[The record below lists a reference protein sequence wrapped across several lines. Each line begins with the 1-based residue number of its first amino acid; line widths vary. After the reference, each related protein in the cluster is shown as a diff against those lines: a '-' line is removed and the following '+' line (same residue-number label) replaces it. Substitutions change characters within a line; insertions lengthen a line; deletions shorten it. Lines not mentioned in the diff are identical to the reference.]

1 MWTVVILTLCVIMLI
16 VGRYNLLDQLIK
28 IIIIVLT
35 ISTLVSVTM
44 ALFKTDIPLSYV
56 QIFPKEAIDI
66 GFLIAF
72 MGWMPAPLDI
82 SVWHSLWAV
91 EKNNNDNKYNLK
103 TGLFDFN
110 IGYFAT
116 IFLGL
121 CFVFLGYLV
130 MFNQNETF
138 NETHLENS
146 KLKRHGVGK
155 LLDTL
160 ASLKDR
166 KFISMNEN
174 GSFTIT
180 ELAKEILWSSK
191 IPIWAKIL
199 RLLQI
204 KSCDL
209 QQIIETINSSEDE
222 IFNELEQLRK
232 NQFVLMSPQRQDEK
246 LIKVYEI
253 LPEGI
258 EVIDKT
264 ETQGFENINFGK
276 NKSDGEII
284 GTIEE
289 ILDHVKKLNCSDD
302 EKNNITRKLELLK
315 NKLEI

>member
-1 MWTVVILTLCVIMLI
+1 MRKLGTIDLEIL
-16 VGRYNLLDQLIK
+16 QL
-28 IIIIVLT
+28 
-35 ISTLVSVTM
+35 
-44 ALFKTDIPLSYV
+44 
-56 QIFPKEAIDI
+56 
-66 GFLIAF
+66 
-72 MGWMPAPLDI
+72 
-82 SVWHSLWAV
+82 AV
-91 EKNNNDNKYNLK
+91 
-103 TGLFDFN
+103 
-110 IGYFAT
+110 
-116 IFLGL
+116 
-121 CFVFLGYLV
+121 
-130 MFNQNETF
+130 NQNGTF

-155 LLDTL
+155 ILDTL

-166 KFISMNEN
+166 KFISMNDN

-209 QQIIETINSSEDE
+209 QQIIKTINSSEE
-222 IFNELEQLRK
+222 KIFNELEQLRK
-232 NQFVLMSPQRQDEK
+232 NQLVLMSPQRQDEK

-276 NKSDGEII
+276 NEPEGEII
-284 GTIEE
+284 GTIDE
-289 ILDHVKKLNCSDD
+289 IINEIQKLSCSNN
-302 EKNNITRKLELLK
+302 EKNNITKKLELLK

>member
-1 MWTVVILTLCVIMLI
+1 MRKLGTIDLEVL
-16 VGRYNLLDQLIK
+16 QL
-28 IIIIVLT
+28 
-35 ISTLVSVTM
+35 
-44 ALFKTDIPLSYV
+44 
-56 QIFPKEAIDI
+56 
-66 GFLIAF
+66 
-72 MGWMPAPLDI
+72 
-82 SVWHSLWAV
+82 AV
-91 EKNNNDNKYNLK
+91 
-103 TGLFDFN
+103 
-110 IGYFAT
+110 
-116 IFLGL
+116 
-121 CFVFLGYLV
+121 
-130 MFNQNETF
+130 NQNGTF

-209 QQIIETINSSEDE
+209 QQIIETINSSEE
-222 IFNELEQLRK
+222 KIFNELEQLRK
-232 NQFVLMSPQRQDEK
+232 NQLVLMSPQRQDEK

-258 EVIDKT
+258 EIIDKT

-276 NKSDGEII
+276 NKLDGEII
-284 GTIEE
+284 GTIDE
-289 ILDHVKKLNCSDD
+289 ILNEVQKLSCSNN
-302 EKNNITRKLELLK
+302 EKNNIIQKLELLK

>member
-1 MWTVVILTLCVIMLI
+1 MRKLGTIDLEIL
-16 VGRYNLLDQLIK
+16 QL
-28 IIIIVLT
+28 
-35 ISTLVSVTM
+35 
-44 ALFKTDIPLSYV
+44 
-56 QIFPKEAIDI
+56 AI
-66 GFLIAF
+66 
-72 MGWMPAPLDI
+72 
-82 SVWHSLWAV
+82 
-91 EKNNNDNKYNLK
+91 
-103 TGLFDFN
+103 
-110 IGYFAT
+110 
-116 IFLGL
+116 
-121 CFVFLGYLV
+121 
-130 MFNQNETF
+130 NQNETF

-155 LLDTL
+155 ILDTL

-209 QQIIETINSSEDE
+209 QQIIETINSSEE
-222 IFNELEQLRK
+222 KIFNELEQLRK
-232 NQFVLMSPQRQDEK
+232 NQLVLMSPQRQDEK

-276 NKSDGEII
+276 NKLDGEII
-284 GTIEE
+284 GTIDE
-289 ILDHVKKLNCSDD
+289 ILNEVQKLSCSNN
-302 EKNNITRKLELLK
+302 EKNNIIQKLELLK

>member
-1 MWTVVILTLCVIMLI
+1 MRKLGTIDLEIL
-16 VGRYNLLDQLIK
+16 QL
-28 IIIIVLT
+28 
-35 ISTLVSVTM
+35 
-44 ALFKTDIPLSYV
+44 
-56 QIFPKEAIDI
+56 
-66 GFLIAF
+66 
-72 MGWMPAPLDI
+72 
-82 SVWHSLWAV
+82 AV
-91 EKNNNDNKYNLK
+91 
-103 TGLFDFN
+103 
-110 IGYFAT
+110 
-116 IFLGL
+116 
-121 CFVFLGYLV
+121 
-130 MFNQNETF
+130 NQNGTF

-155 LLDTL
+155 ILDTL

-166 KFISMNEN
+166 KFISMNDN

-209 QQIIETINSSEDE
+209 QQIIETINSSEE
-222 IFNELEQLRK
+222 KIFNELEHLRK
-232 NQFVLMSPQRQDEK
+232 NQLVLMSPQRQDEK

-276 NKSDGEII
+276 NEPEGEII
-284 GTIEE
+284 GTIDE
-289 ILDHVKKLNCSDD
+289 IINEIQKLSCSDN
-302 EKNNITRKLELLK
+302 EKNNITKKLELLK

>member
-1 MWTVVILTLCVIMLI
+1 MRKLGTIDLEVL
-16 VGRYNLLDQLIK
+16 QL
-28 IIIIVLT
+28 
-35 ISTLVSVTM
+35 
-44 ALFKTDIPLSYV
+44 
-56 QIFPKEAIDI
+56 
-66 GFLIAF
+66 
-72 MGWMPAPLDI
+72 
-82 SVWHSLWAV
+82 AV
-91 EKNNNDNKYNLK
+91 
-103 TGLFDFN
+103 
-110 IGYFAT
+110 
-116 IFLGL
+116 
-121 CFVFLGYLV
+121 
-130 MFNQNETF
+130 NQNGTF

-155 LLDTL
+155 ILDTL

-174 GSFTIT
+174 GSFSIT

-232 NQFVLMSPQRQDEK
+232 KQFVLMSPQRQDEK

-289 ILDHVKKLNCSDD
+289 ILDQVKKLNCSDD
-302 EKNNITRKLELLK
+302 EKNNITKKLELLK

>member
-1 MWTVVILTLCVIMLI
+1 MRKLGTIDLEVL
-16 VGRYNLLDQLIK
+16 QL
-28 IIIIVLT
+28 
-35 ISTLVSVTM
+35 
-44 ALFKTDIPLSYV
+44 
-56 QIFPKEAIDI
+56 
-66 GFLIAF
+66 
-72 MGWMPAPLDI
+72 
-82 SVWHSLWAV
+82 AV
-91 EKNNNDNKYNLK
+91 
-103 TGLFDFN
+103 
-110 IGYFAT
+110 
-116 IFLGL
+116 
-121 CFVFLGYLV
+121 
-130 MFNQNETF
+130 NQNGTF

-155 LLDTL
+155 ILDTL

-166 KFISMNEN
+166 KFISMNAN

-232 NQFVLMSPQRQDEK
+232 NQLVLMSPQRQDEK

-276 NKSDGEII
+276 NKLDGEII
-284 GTIEE
+284 GTIDE
-289 ILDHVKKLNCSDD
+289 ILNEVQKLSCSNN
-302 EKNNITRKLELLK
+302 EKNNIIQKLELLK